1 MIQIDQQQYHLQ
13 TMDTSYVFCV
23 TASGHLEHLY
33 YGQRINLLGGS
44 RALYEK
50 HDLIAGNTLNYSKE
64 YPNVALEDTCLEVS
78 GIGKGDIREAFIE
91 VILPDGTNTSD
102 FVFESAAILPQQPTL
117 VGLPSSYGADQTLE
131 VVLKD
136 QSGLVLTL
144 TYCIYERAN
153 TITRSAKLTNGTDQP
168 VQLARL
174 MSAQLDL
181 DTSDYTLTTFN
192 GAWAREMGR
201 NDKPLAQGT
210 YITDS
215 KAGNS
220 SNRSNPF
227 IMLAQHGATEDAGS
241 CFGFNLVYSGNHYE
255 AVEVSPY
262 GKTRVLWG
270 INPFSFRFTLE
281 PGDTF
286 QAPEAVLSFS
296 HEGYNGL
303 SHNLHRFVRAHIV
316 RGPWQYKPRPVLV
329 NNWEGTYFSFNEARI
344 VKLAKAAKRVGA
356 ELFVLDDGWFG
367 QRNDDT
373 RSLGDWTVNRKK
385 LAGGLDGLAKKINQL
400 GMDFGIWVEPE
411 MVNEDSDLYR
421 AHPDWAVQIPGR
433 KPTLGRNQMIL
444 DFTQAPVR
452 EYIIEKMVEVFGGA
466 NIAYVKWDMNRIFS
480 DMHSPS
486 LPPHRQ
492 QEFFHRYILGLY
504 EILDTLTKR
513 FPNILFESCSS
524 GGNRFDLG
532 MLCYM
537 PQTWASDNTDAICRA
552 EIQNSYSY
560 GYPMC
565 TVGAHVSAV
574 PNHQTLRQTPLATRF
589 EVASFGLLGYEL
601 DLSELPAQELS
612 QIASQVAFYKKHR
625 DLLQFG
631 RFYRIASLDHGN
643 TCQWMVVASDGSK
656 AMALYLQRQAIPNQS
671 YAKLTAKG
679 LTPTTIYRVRNR
691 PTTFSIKAFGDLINM
706 ISPIHI
712 KKDSLAHNLIARFK
726 KMHSEREDVTAN
738 GDLLCRAGMKLAQSF
753 SGTGYNERIRF
764 FPDYGSRLYLFEKQ
778 DAPVE

>member
-1 MIQIDQQQYHLQ
+1 MIQIDDQQYHLQ
-13 TMDTSYVFCV
+13 TDDTSYLFCV
-23 TASGHLEHLY
+23 TPSGHLEHLY
-33 YGQRINLLGGS
+33 YGRRISLDGGS

-50 HDLIAGNTLNYSKE
+50 HDVIPGNTLIYNKDF
-64 YPNVALEDTCLEVS
+64 PNVALEDTCLEVS

-91 VILPDGTNTSD
+91 AILPDGAGTSD
-102 FVFESAAILPQQPTL
+102 FIFNSARLLAQQPSL
-117 VGLPSSYGADQTLE
+117 QGLPSSYGANNALE

-136 QSGLVLTL
+136 SSGLELVLV
-144 TYCIYERAN
+144 YCVYEQN
-153 TITRSAKLTNGTDQP
+153 NVITRSARLINRTGGT
-168 VQLARL
+168 VQLHRL

-201 NDKPLAQGT
+201 HDKPLAQGI
-210 YITDS
+210 YINDS

-227 IMLAQHGATEDAGS
+227 IMLAQRGAGEDTGN

-255 AVEVSPY
+255 AVEVTGY
-262 GKTRVLWG
+262 GKTRVLCG

-281 PGDTF
+281 TGEAF

-296 HEGYNGL
+296 HEGFNGL
-303 SHNLHRFVRAHIV
+303 SHNLHRFIRNHIV

-329 NNWEGTYFSFNEARI
+329 NNWEGTYFNFNQARLLR
-344 VKLAKAAKRVGA
+344 LAKAAKKVGA

-373 RSLGDWTVNRKK
+373 QSLGDWTVNRKK
-385 LAGGLDGLAKKINQL
+385 LPDGLGGLARKINEL

-411 MVNEDSDLYR
+411 MVNENSGLYR
-421 AHPDWAVQIPGR
+421 AHPDWAVRIPGR

-444 DFTQAPVR
+444 DYTQAPVR
-452 EYIIEKMVEVFGGA
+452 RYIADQMTAVFSSA

-480 DMHSPS
+480 DMYSPA
-486 LPPHRQ
+486 LEPGRQ

-504 EILDTLTKR
+504 EVLQTLTER
-513 FPNILFESCSS
+513 FPDILFESCAS

-552 EIQNSYSY
+552 QIQNGYSY
-560 GYPMC
+560 GYPMSA
-565 TVGAHVSAV
+565 VGAHVSAC
-574 PNHQTLRQTPLATRF
+574 PNHQTLRKTPLATRF
-589 EVASFGLLGYEL
+589 EVACFGLLGYEM
-601 DLSELPAQELS
+601 DLSELPAEELS
-612 QIASQVAFYKKHR
+612 QIASQVSFYKKHR
-625 DLLQFG
+625 ELMQFG
-631 RFYRIASLDHGN
+631 RFYRIANLDEGN
-643 TCQWMVVASDGSK
+643 TCQWMVAAPDGSK
-656 AMALYLQRQAIPNQS
+656 AMALYLQRQAVPNQS
-671 YAKLTAKG
+671 YAKLTARG
-679 LTPTTIYRVRNR
+679 LNPGAVYRVRNR
-691 PTTFSIKAFGDLINM
+691 PTTFNIKAFGDLINM

-726 KMHSEREDVTAN
+726 KMHSEREDITAS
-738 GDLLCRAGMKLAQSF
+738 GDLLCRAGLKLAQSF
-753 SGTGYNERIRF
+753 SGTGYNEKIRY
-764 FPDYGSRLYLFEKQ
+764 FPDYGSRLYLFEQQKQ
-778 DAPVE
+778 P